1 MEVISCLGAL
11 VQSCCGEGGA
21 LQTNVTGSVPA
32 ILGLPPLTGVCSHHL
47 HCSGSRLLY
56 MERALRYVWF
66 QFSGPPRK
74 RGLGWVCVLCLP
86 CPSSSGCQEL
96 DGRIL
101 LSFGV
106 PSPLRG
112 PSLFPRA
119 PVKCV
124 RLVSV
129 LGSWPLAANLL
140 ANVNHPES
148 QEAFG

>member
-1 MEVISCLGAL
+1 MLRGGRGTADKCHWQCSSHTGFAPAHGCVLSPFTLLRLPAALCGA
-11 VQSCCGEGGA
+11 GPA
-21 LQTNVTGSVPA
+21 LRVVPVFGSSTNARTR
-32 ILGLPPLTGVCSHHL
+32 LGLRFAP
-47 HCSGSRLLY
+47 SR
-56 MERALRYVWF
+56 
-66 QFSGPPRK
+66 
-74 RGLGWVCVLCLP
+74 
-86 CPSSSGCQEL
+86 PSSSGCQEL

-112 PSLFPRA
+112 PSLFLRA